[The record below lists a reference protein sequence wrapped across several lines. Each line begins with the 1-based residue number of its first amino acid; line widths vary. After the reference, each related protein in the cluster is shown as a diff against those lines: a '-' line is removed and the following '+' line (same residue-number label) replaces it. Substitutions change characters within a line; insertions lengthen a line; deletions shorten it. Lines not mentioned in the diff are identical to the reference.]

1 MIFQRKKKENNING
15 NCSLSPRF
23 NDNKGMAQL
32 GGCHCRVKGKREQ
45 RTKSVREVA
54 THTDTATHSFRAR
67 TTLVW
72 CVWSLCRAENCHT
85 PSAYFDFWQ
94 HKVVQIHVPD
104 WGGRVMGE
112 TSKSSRR
119 CIIWEHV
126 PDTTKRHQFD
136 WFVAKFSLF
145 LIYNQIHWATKL
157 ALCVR
162 VHTQKGNKTIGEW
175 MKITSYDLLLVLSIK
190 WHWQRSNKCHK

>member
-1 MIFQRKKKENNING
+1 MIIKGWHNLGVASKE
-15 NCSLSPRF
+15 
-23 NDNKGMAQL
+23 K
-32 GGCHCRVKGKREQ
+32 VKREK

-54 THTDTATHSFRAR
+54 TLKHTCTHTDTVTQSFLAR

-72 CVWSLCRAENCHT
+72 CVWSFCRAENCHT

-94 HKVVQIHVPD
+94 HKVVQIHVPGWIMD
-104 WGGRVMGE
+104 GVGGRGE
-112 TSKSSRR
+112 TTKSSRLW
-119 CIIWEHV
+119 IIWEHV

-157 ALCVR
+157 ALCAC
-162 VHTQKGNKTIGEW
+162 TQRGAKQLTLPKGNEWKSQVTI
-175 MKITSYDLLLVLSIK
+175 YY
-190 WHWQRSNKCHK
+190 

>member
-1 MIFQRKKKENNING
+1 MII
-15 NCSLSPRF
+15 
-23 NDNKGMAQL
+23 KGWHNL
-32 GGCHCRVKGKREQ
+32 GVATAVKGKKEQ

-54 THTDTATHSFRAR
+54 TDTATHSFRAR

-94 HKVVQIHVPD
+94 HKVVQIHVPH
-104 WGGRVMGE
+104 WGWGE
-112 TSKSSRR
+112 KTSKSSRR

-157 ALCVR
+157 ALCACA
-162 VHTQKGNKTIGEW
+162 HTKGEQNNWGMNENRK
-175 MKITSYDLLLVLSIK
+175 LRSII
-190 WHWQRSNKCHK
+190 SVEHKVALTEI